1 MKSKRLGRGL
11 EALIPQISPEDEEK
25 REDML
30 FEVNVTSVHAN
41 PFQPRSDFDQK
52 GLNELKQSISENGV
66 IQPIT
71 VRRSNGD
78 YELIAGERRLRA
90 VRELGYERIP
100 AYVMEVDS
108 DDQMLELALV
118 ENIQRE
124 DLNPIELARAYQML
138 QNEYGLTQ
146 ENVAQKVGKDRAT
159 VANFVRLLKLP
170 KVIQE
175 SLQNRE
181 LSMGHARALMGLP
194 TQGEQ
199 LQLWRKTIKQ
209 GWSVRK
215 LEETVRQQAEKDA
228 SSPKDDRPEHSPY
241 KKELEDTFRSIFGTQ
256 VRIRS
261 SGTKEKIEIFYY
273 SDDDLERIRE
283 LFDKLSE

>member
-1 MKSKRLGRGL
+1 MKSKRLGKGL
-11 EALIPQISPEDEEK
+11 EALIPQISDDEETAHD
-25 REDML
+25 RSL
-30 FEVNVTSVHAN
+30 SEVEVASVHAN
-41 PFQPRSDFDQK
+41 PYQPRSDFDQK

-71 VRRSNGD
+71 IRKSDGG

-90 VRELGYERIP
+90 VRELGYDRIP
-100 AYVMEVDS
+100 AFVMEVDS
-108 DDQMLELALV
+108 EDQMLELALV

-146 ENVAQKVGKDRAT
+146 EKVAQKVGKDRAT

-170 KVIQE
+170 KVVQE

-181 LSMGHARALMGLP
+181 LSMGHARTLMGLS

-209 GWSVRK
+209 GWSVRR
-215 LEETVRQQAEKDA
+215 LEEAVRHLVEKD
-228 SSPKDDRPEHSPY
+228 
-241 KKELEDTFRSIFGTQ
+241 
-256 VRIRS
+256 
-261 SGTKEKIEIFYY
+261 
-273 SDDDLERIRE
+273 
-283 LFDKLSE
+283 

>member
-1 MKSKRLGRGL
+1 MKSKRLGKGL
-11 EALIPQISPEDEEK
+11 EALIPQISDDEDTAHD
-25 REDML
+25 RSL
-30 FEVNVTSVHAN
+30 SEVEVASVHAN
-41 PFQPRSDFDQK
+41 PYQPRSDFNQK

-71 VRRSNGD
+71 IRKSDGG

-90 VRELGYERIP
+90 VRELGYDRIP
-100 AYVMEVDS
+100 AFVMEVDS
-108 DDQMLELALV
+108 EDQMLELALV

-170 KVIQE
+170 KVVQE
-175 SLQNRE
+175 SLRNRE
-181 LSMGHARALMGLP
+181 LSMGHARTLMGLS

-215 LEETVRQQAEKDA
+215 LEEAVRHLVEKGT
-228 SSPKDDRPEHSPY
+228 SGKKESPPKQTPY
-241 KKELEDTFRSIFGTQ
+241 QKELEDTFRSIFGTQ
-256 VRIRS
+256 VRVRA
-261 SGTKEKIEIFYY
+261 SGNKGKIEIFYY

-283 LFDKLSE
+283 LFDQLKD